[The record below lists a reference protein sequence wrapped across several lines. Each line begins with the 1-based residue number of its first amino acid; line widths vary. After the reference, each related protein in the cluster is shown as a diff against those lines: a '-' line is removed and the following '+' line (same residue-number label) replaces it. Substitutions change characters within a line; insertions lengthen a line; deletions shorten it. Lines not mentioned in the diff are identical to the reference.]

1 MPSRLQTSARQES
14 ANAADERTRAHA
26 VAVTTRG
33 RLEVAC
39 DAMSGPDLVIAAGF
53 VAEHRETIT
62 AIGTVVVAIVIA
74 QLVDRALSHGGEEL
88 RQGVGGRSI
97 SAVADTRLRLVRR
110 LIFFL
115 IIVIGI
121 ALALAQFPAV
131 KRVATGLL
139 ASTAL
144 LGLVVG
150 FAARQ
155 TLANA
160 IAGIVLAI
168 TQPIRIGDLITFEEE
183 TGEVED
189 IRLAYTYIRLDNG
202 QRLIV
207 PNEALAQSSVHN
219 HTVVDPRVKVEI
231 EVWLPPGGD
240 ATQALE
246 LLAADDGVEA
256 RVGAVDHEGI
266 TLVVSNWAEN
276 ARERGGVAARLRKE
290 SLERLRDA
298 GLSSVPTG

>member
-1 MPSRLQTSARQES
+1 MPIS
-14 ANAADERTRAHA
+14 
-26 VAVTTRG
+26 
-33 RLEVAC
+33 
-39 DAMSGPDLVIAAGF
+39 DLVIADSF
-53 VAEHRETIT
+53 VAQHRETIT
-62 AIGTVVVAIVIA
+62 AIATVVLAIVVA
-74 QLVDRALSHGGEEL
+74 RVVDRAVARRGRKLGE
-88 RQGVGGRSI
+88 VVAGRPL
-97 SAVADTRLRLVRR
+97 SAVADTRLQLVRR
-110 LIFFL
+110 LLFAM
-115 IIVIGI
+115 IIVVGI
-121 ALALAQFPAV
+121 ALALSQFPAV

-139 ASTAL
+139 ASSAL

-168 TQPIRIGDLITFEEE
+168 TQPIRIGDLVTFEDE

-189 IRLAYTYIRLDNG
+189 IRLAYTYIRLDDG

-219 HTVVDPRVKVEI
+219 HTVVDPRVKVEVA
-231 EVWLPPGGD
+231 VWLPPGGD

-246 LLAADDGVEA
+246 LLAADEGVEA
-256 RVGAVDHEGI
+256 RIGDVDHEGI
-266 TLVVSNWAEN
+266 TLVVGSWAQN

-290 SLERLRDA
+290 SLERLRTA